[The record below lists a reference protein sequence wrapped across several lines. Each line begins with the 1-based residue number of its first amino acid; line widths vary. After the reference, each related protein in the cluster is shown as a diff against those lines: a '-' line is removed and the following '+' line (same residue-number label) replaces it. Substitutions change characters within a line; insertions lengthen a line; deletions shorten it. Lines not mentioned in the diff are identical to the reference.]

1 MKSESSSNDLSGSII
16 PQLDDLKIASAI
28 LRGSEKAWHDFVE
41 RYSGLILGV
50 IRRQLFEADE
60 DQIRSI
66 YVEILASLYNGDLKK
81 YRAKASLST
90 WLIVFTRNR
99 ARDYLRKL
107 YGRSIEPTGYSK
119 LKKRDKL
126 IFKLFYIEMLP
137 LEAILLQIRWS
148 EPGISIDDIV
158 KSVRRI
164 EKVLNLRYLKN
175 LTEKNQ
181 ARKHGIRSVL
191 LARYLIDV
199 SVRNEISVRYV
210 KPDAAMLE
218 RETNE
223 SVRELRERIAELHE
237 DEQKIL
243 YLRFDRGLSA
253 NEIAEEMEI
262 DEQRRIYTLIDRI
275 MRKLRKSMESR

>member
-1 MKSESSSNDLSGSII
+1 MKRESGSFGLSGEIVR
-16 PQLDDLKIASAI
+16 QRDDFNLVSAI
-28 LRGSEKAWHDFVE
+28 LKGSEKAWHDFVE

-60 DQIRSI
+60 DQVRTI

-81 YRAKASLST
+81 YRAKSSLST

-119 LKKRDKL
+119 LKKSDKL

-137 LEAILLQIRWS
+137 LEAILLQIRWN
-148 EPGISIDDIV
+148 EPKITIDDIV
-158 KSVRRI
+158 KAIRRI
-164 EKVLNLRYLKN
+164 ETGLNSRYLKN
-175 LTEKNQ
+175 LEDKNQ
-181 ARKHGIRSVL
+181 ARRHGIRSVL

-199 SVRNEISVRYV
+199 SLRNETSIRYV

-218 RETNE
+218 RETKE
-223 SVRELRERIAELHE
+223 SVRELQERIAELHE
-237 DEQKIL
+237 DERKIL
-243 YLRFDRGLSA
+243 YLRFDKGLSA
-253 NEIAEEMEI
+253 KEIAAEMEI
-262 DEQRRIYTLIDRI
+262 VEQRCIYTIIDRI
-275 MRKLRKSMESR
+275 TRKLRKSMEKE